1 MQHDF
6 NPPNCSSTAS
16 SRRYGRY
23 LLAALLLAAITV
35 PLLFRDLTP
44 STEAHTVTPP
54 VPEIRHEQLNGTI
67 ASGDTMSSLLG
78 QWLSPA
84 QITELAHK
92 SKPVFPLARIAAGQC
107 YTIDLVDGQF
117 DCFTYDIDSDEQ
129 LVIAAAAESGLSVQR
144 KPIAYEVRTDL
155 VEGSISS
162 SLFDAVTGIGESAEL
177 AMNLADIFAWDVD
190 FILDIRSGDSFKA
203 LVERRFRD
211 GKPAGYGRIL
221 GATFTNQGETYRA
234 FLYQDGDR
242 SASYYDEDGNSVRKM
257 FLKAPLSFSRISSG
271 FTMKRFHPITKTWKA
286 HPAIDYA
293 APTGTPIKAV
303 GDGTIIRI
311 GYDKNN
317 GRHIKLRHNGTYQTL
332 YLHMN
337 AFARGMKQGKK
348 VSQGQVIGYV
358 GSTGLATG
366 PHLCFRMYKNGT
378 PVNPA
383 RVRSS
388 AAQPVSTASRQDYL
402 AAIEPLRARLE
413 PAQLV
418 ADLSNPRTQHE

>member
-1 MQHDF
+1 MQQDF
-6 NPPNCSSTAS
+6 NPPNSSSRTAS
-16 SRRYGRY
+16 RWQGRY
-23 LLAALLLAAITV
+23 LLVALLLAVIAI

-44 STEAHTVTPP
+44 STEAHTAAPP
-54 VPEIRHEQLNGTI
+54 VPEIRHEQLTGKI
-67 ASGDTMSSLLG
+67 ASGDTLSGLLG
-78 QWLSPA
+78 QWLTPV
-84 QITELAHK
+84 QITELASK

-107 YTIDLVDGQF
+107 YTIDLIDGQF
-117 DCFTYDIDSDEQ
+117 DCFTYDIDDEEQ
-129 LVIAAAAESGLSVQR
+129 LVISDANSDFSVRR
-144 KPIAYEVRTDL
+144 KPIVYDVHTDL
-155 VEGSISS
+155 VEGSITS

-242 SASYYDEDGNSVRKM
+242 PASYYDEDGNSVRKM

-293 APTGTPIKAV
+293 APTGTPIKSV

-317 GRHIKLRHNGTYQTL
+317 GRHIKIRHNGTYQTL

-366 PHLCFRMYKNGT
+366 PHLCFRMYKNGS

-383 RVRSS
+383 KVRSR
-388 AAQPVSTASRQDYL
+388 AAQPVSEPSRQAYL
-402 AAIEPLRARLE
+402 SAIEPLRSRLE

-418 ADLSNPRTQHE
+418 ANLAEAKAHNE

>member
-6 NPPNCSSTAS
+6 NPPTSSS
-16 SRRYGRY
+16 SAPRRRGRYGFI
-23 LLAALLLAAITV
+23 ALLLGLLAL

-44 STEAHTVTPP
+44 TTEAHTAAPP
-54 VPEIRHEQLNGTI
+54 IPEIRRELIQGQI
-67 ASGDTMSSLLG
+67 ASGDTLSQLLG
-78 QWLSPA
+78 RWLTPL
-84 QITELAHK
+84 QISELTAK
-92 SKPVFPLARIAAGQC
+92 SRQVFPLARIAAGQC
-107 YTIDLVDGQF
+107 YTIQLADGQF
-117 DCFTYDIDSDEQ
+117 DCFTYDIDDEEQ
-129 LVIAAAAESGLSVQR
+129 LVIAGDAAELAVKR
-144 KPIAYEVRTDL
+144 VPILYEVRTEL
-155 VEGSISS
+155 VEGTIDS
-162 SLFDAVTGIGESAEL
+162 SLFDAITGIGETAEL
-177 AMNLADIFAWDVD
+177 AMNLADIFAWDID

-221 GATFTNQGETYRA
+221 GASFTNQGETYRA
-234 FLYQDGDR
+234 FLFKDGDR
-242 SASYYDEDGNSVRKM
+242 TASYYDESGESVRKM

-271 FTMKRFHPITKTWKA
+271 YTMKRFHPITKTWKA
-286 HPAIDYA
+286 HPAIDYV

-303 GDGTIIRI
+303 GDGTIIKI
-311 GYDKNN
+311 GKDRNN

-366 PHLCFRMYKNGT
+366 PHLCFRMYQNGK

-383 RVRSS
+383 RVRARS
-388 AAQPVSTASRQDYL
+388 AEPVSKAARADYL
-402 AAIEPLRARLE
+402 AAIAPIMTRLDK
-413 PAQLV
+413 PQQLV
-418 ADLSNPRTQHE
+418 ALQPTETPHE